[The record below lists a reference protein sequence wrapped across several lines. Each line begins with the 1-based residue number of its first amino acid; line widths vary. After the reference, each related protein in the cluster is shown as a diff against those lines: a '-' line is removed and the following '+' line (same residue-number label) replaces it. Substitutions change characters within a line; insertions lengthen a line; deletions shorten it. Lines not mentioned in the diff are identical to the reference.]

1 MTPRGR
7 QRLFSATLWERHD
20 REAVIREA
28 RRGYHGA
35 MRPEGRSGAG
45 KPDLLRA
52 ALSYARRGVPV
63 FPCRTL
69 GKTPLTTSGHLDAT
83 REEGVV
89 RTWWGRWP
97 NANVGIPTGKRSGL
111 LVLDVDPEDGGIE
124 SLKELER
131 AGGEAP
137 RTARARTGGGGLH
150 LYFRYPRSSRPESRG
165 VAAEVRNSASLLGP
179 GLDVRAEGGYVVV
192 PPSRTEAA
200 YEWVDRSAP
209 APPAW
214 LVGLLAERS
223 GEQTL
228 F

>member
-1 MTPRGR
+1 
-7 QRLFSATLWERHD
+7 
-20 REAVIREA
+20 
-28 RRGYHGA
+28 
-35 MRPEGRSGAG
+35 MRPGARSEVDR
-45 KPDLLRA
+45 PDLLRA

-63 FPCRTL
+63 FPCRAL
-69 GKTPLTTSGHLDAT
+69 GKTPLTTNGHLDAAL
-83 REEGVV
+83 EERLV
-89 RTWWGRWP
+89 RAWWGRWGRWP
-97 NANVGIPTGKRSGL
+97 NANVGIPTGQKSGL
-111 LVLDVDPEDGGIE
+111 LVLDVDPDDGGLE

-137 RTARARTGGGGLH
+137 KTTIARTGGGGLH
-150 LYFRYPRSSRPESRG
+150 LYFRYPRPSRPG
-165 VAAEVRNSASLLGP
+165 APDAVAEVRNSASLLGR
-179 GLDVRAEGGYVVV
+179 GLDVRGEGGYVVV
-192 PPSRTEAA
+192 PPSRTEAP